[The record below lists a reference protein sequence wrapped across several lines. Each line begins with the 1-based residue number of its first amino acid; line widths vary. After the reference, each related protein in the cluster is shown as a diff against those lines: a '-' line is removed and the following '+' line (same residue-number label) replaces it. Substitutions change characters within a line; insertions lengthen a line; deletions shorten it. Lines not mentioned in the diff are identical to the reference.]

1 MYAGGGVAATQFTRQ
16 TVYADGWAHLH
27 SSRQTVYVTGLPGRV
42 GGRQG
47 RDRGEVGHLVTG
59 GWAAPCYTVSFV
71 NCVRPFAPP
80 FPPPLRSTLGALPLA
95 SCDRGRAGAPC
106 GGQHPPGVAQSRLG
120 ACGVCLKD
128 APAPWCAHQ
137 SGGRAKGLTG
147 ARWYIQSA
155 AALQKGTR
163 GNPCQT
169 RPGDWQRTR
178 EKTPWRIEGKDSS
191 SKKQEEDINYIAKRK
206 IIHRL
211 VESVYPNFG
220 SGCSL

>member
-1 MYAGGGVAATQFTRQ
+1 M
-16 TVYADGWAHLH
+16 
-27 SSRQTVYVTGLPGRV
+27 
-42 GGRQG
+42 
-47 RDRGEVGHLVTG
+47 TG

-71 NCVRPFAPP
+71 NCVRPLSSPLP
-80 FPPPLRSTLGALPLA
+80 SLRSTPGSLPLA

-128 APAPWCAHQ
+128 APAPWCAHHA
-137 SGGRAKGLTG
+137 GGRARGLTG

-191 SKKQEEDINYIAKRK
+191 SKKQEEKTNYIAKRR